1 VERQAS
7 SQRIFLSFAYVDH
20 ELAERLAGALR
31 DRGASVWTGLE
42 QLQLGDPLAN
52 KIEGAIR
59 GSDVFLVLVTPAS
72 VASAWVMREL
82 SAAVKA
88 QQGRGRTKVVPIRV
102 DDAPMPAAMQ
112 DIVWLDATSAQIELA
127 ADRLLGP
134 MRTSARRSRTS
145 VREEVAQR
153 LVKAGVEWVA
163 NAALG
168 GVRADFLVTT
178 PDDRWVVL
186 DVKSSEPTLVDA
198 VKARTEASRLR
209 EAAGADAAFIVFP
222 RVAEGFPEQG
232 IVGLDDLSRGDYGE
246 RPGRACGIP
255 RRPKHGRL
263 GAERRFDDD
272 SRCDAVRTRI

>member
-7 SQRIFLSFAYVDH
+7 RPRIFLSFSYVDH

-42 QLQLGDPLAN
+42 QLQLGDPLAD

-88 QQGRGRTKVVPIRV
+88 QQGRGRTKVVPVRV

-134 MRTSARRSRTS
+134 MRTSPRRSRTS
-145 VREEVAQR
+145 VREDVAQL

-163 NAALG
+163 DAALG
-168 GVRADFLVTT
+168 GVRGGGGIPRAR
-178 PDDRWVVL
+178 DR
-186 DVKSSEPTLVDA
+186 
-198 VKARTEASRLR
+198 RSRR
-209 EAAGADAAFIVFP
+209 PCPG
-222 RVAEGFPEQG
+222 GH
-232 IVGLDDLSRGDYGE
+232 GE
-246 RPGRACGIP
+246 RPGRACGVP
-255 RRPKHGRL
+255 RRPKHGRI
-263 GAERRFDDD
+263 GAERRFEDD